1 MGNRSAYFTLKYANN
16 NENSVRN
23 QRTSEKRKGD
33 FCCAKEP
40 LLNIEIDHVIVDEL
54 NLLLH
59 EMDVMLDNI
68 ITEVIDWD
76 KEDDFEKTC
85 TQQKGLHQKKLERE
99 IKSRGVG

>member
-1 MGNRSAYFTLKYANN
+1 MRTL
-16 NENSVRN
+16 
-23 QRTSEKRKGD
+23 SEIKELVKKRKGD

-85 TQQKGLHQKKLERE
+85 TTKRAPSEKT
-99 IKSRGVG
+99 

>member
-1 MGNRSAYFTLKYANN
+1 M
-16 NENSVRN
+16 
-23 QRTSEKRKGD
+23 
-33 FCCAKEP
+33 
-40 LLNIEIDHVIVDEL
+40 NIEIDHVIVDEL

-85 TQQKGLHQKKLERE
+85 TQQKGLHQKKT
-99 IKSRGVG
+99 

>member
-1 MGNRSAYFTLKYANN
+1 MVPFFHTLFTPFSHDFHMHSPS
-16 NENSVRN
+16 SV
-23 QRTSEKRKGD
+23 
-33 FCCAKEP
+33 

-85 TQQKGLHQKKLERE
+85 TQQKGLHLKKLERE
-99 IKSRGVG
+99 IKSCGVG

>member
-1 MGNRSAYFTLKYANN
+1 MGNRSAFFTLKYANN

-76 KEDDFEKTC
+76 KEEEKLAHNK
-85 TQQKGLHQKKLERE
+85 KGSIRKNL
-99 IKSRGVG
+99 RGRLSHVE

>member
-1 MGNRSAYFTLKYANN
+1 M
-16 NENSVRN
+16 
-23 QRTSEKRKGD
+23 
-33 FCCAKEP
+33 
-40 LLNIEIDHVIVDEL
+40 NIEIDHVIVAEL

-85 TQQKGLHQKKLERE
+85 TTKRAPSEKT
-99 IKSRGVG
+99 